1 MQHFWTKQISA
12 SFSMISSYLCT
23 IFGVTHC
30 QLLRTLCH
38 LHSLILTVSLC
49 HQSQMLPSKPDENK
63 LKIKNGTH
71 RKTKELRSKARS
83 INNCAMCF
91 PKKTNLTPFLP
102 TKRKKKKQYKKKK
115 RFLLK
120 EKWHLCHLVVFYRCS
135 TCKTFT
141 TLGFQRSKLGNCLQK
156 FNKHSQYFKYVSYFL
171 VTGLSF

>member
-1 MQHFWTKQISA
+1 MLTPPCYQSAIYQHQNKMQHFWTKQISA

-49 HQSQMLPSKPDENK
+49 HQSQILPSKPDENK

-91 PKKTNLTPFLP
+91 PKKTNQTPFLP
-102 TKRKKKKQYKKKK
+102 TKRKKKA
-115 RFLLK
+115 
-120 EKWHLCHLVVFYRCS
+120 V
-135 TCKTFT
+135 
-141 TLGFQRSKLGNCLQK
+141 
-156 FNKHSQYFKYVSYFL
+156 
-171 VTGLSF
+171 